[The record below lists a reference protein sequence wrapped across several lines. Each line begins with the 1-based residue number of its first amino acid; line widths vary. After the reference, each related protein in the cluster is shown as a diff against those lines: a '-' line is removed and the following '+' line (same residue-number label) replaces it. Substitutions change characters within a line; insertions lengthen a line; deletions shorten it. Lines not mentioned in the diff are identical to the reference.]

1 MKIER
6 NPQKPEIVGPQR
18 PSEAVEPATGNRG
31 RQPQRG
37 RGGRVRSIPHNPL
50 VQQLFRMGKRRE
62 EAEAKLEKRFAKRK
76 KT

>member
-18 PSEAVEPATGNRG
+18 PSEAVEPATGNQG
-31 RQPQRG
+31 RQPQR
-37 RGGRVRSIPHNPL
+37 GRVRSIPHNPL
-50 VQQLFRMGKRRE
+50 VQQLFRLGKRRE
-62 EAEAKLEKRFAKRK
+62 DAEAKLEKRFAKRK